1 MSDSFVID
9 RAKTAVVVIDLQ
21 MGVVNRKTVPHA
33 AAIVVANTARLL
45 AKAREVG
52 IKPILVYVDS
62 SSDGNDFVKPDC
74 DRPTSRDGLPADYS
88 VLAPELDRQP
98 EDLVVMKRN
107 WGAFYGTDLELQL
120 RRRGYTTI
128 ILCGIATEF
137 GVESTARDA
146 FERGFNQIFVSDAMT
161 AFSQISH
168 DNAIERIFP
177 RLGRVRTTDEVI
189 AIL

>member
-1 MSDSFVID
+1 M
-9 RAKTAVVVIDLQ
+9 VVIDLQ

-33 AAIVVANTARLL
+33 AATVVANTARLL

-88 VLAPELDRQP
+88 VLASELDRQP

-146 FERGFNQIFVSDAMT
+146 FERGFNQVFVSDAMT

>member
-9 RAKTAVVVIDLQ
+9 RARTAVVVIDLQ

-33 AAIVVANTARLL
+33 AATVVANTARLL

-88 VLAPELDRQP
+88 VLASELDRQP

-146 FERGFNQIFVSDAMT
+146 FERGFNQVFVSDAMT